1 MGGAHPARI
10 QDPEHGRHDRHDG
23 RGRLCGSRTR
33 ADRRFWKAELTE
45 FYATHFIPKMPP
57 DLEIIPVSRTI
68 GSDQLV
74 EELVLKF
81 THSIEMDWMLP
92 GIPPTNR
99 RVEAALVVVVR
110 FRDGKVAHEHI
121 YWDQASVLVQIGLLD
136 PKGLPVAG
144 VESARKCSILRYRP
158 THSFG
163 GDRIQFF
170 CLLSVTRNPVYAKQ
184 TGGSIWTI

>member
-1 MGGAHPARI
+1 MSKKSVPDTPETLALLWEEHIRHEFETRSTADTIATMIDDAYVDHVPVLTGGS
-10 QDPEHGRHDRHDG
+10 G
-23 RGRLCGSRTR
+23 
-33 ADRRFWKAELTE
+33 KAELTE
-45 FYATHFIPKMPP
+45 FYSTHFIPKMPP
-57 DLEIIPVSRTI
+57 DMRIVPVSRTI

-92 GIPPTNR
+92 GIAPTDR
-99 RVEAALVVVVR
+99 HVEVALVVIVR

-144 VESARKCSILRYRP
+144 VVSAQKVLDP
-158 THSFG
+158 TIPANSLIRQG
-163 GDRIQFF
+163 
-170 CLLSVTRNPVYAKQ
+170 
-184 TGGSIWTI
+184 

>member
-1 MGGAHPARI
+1 MIDQSVPDAQETLACVWDEHLRYEFQTRSTAQTIATMVEDAYVDHVPVLTGGS
-10 QDPEHGRHDRHDG
+10 GR
-23 RGRLCGSRTR
+23 
-33 ADRRFWKAELTE
+33 AELTD
-45 FYATHFIPKMPP
+45 FYSTHFIPKMPP

-74 EELVLKF
+74 EELVLRF

-92 GIPPTNR
+92 GVPPTNR

-136 PKGLPVAG
+136 PNGLPIAG
-144 VESARKCSILRYRP
+144 VESAQKVLDP
-158 THSFG
+158 TIPANSLIRRG
-163 GDRIQFF
+163 
-170 CLLSVTRNPVYAKQ
+170 
-184 TGGSIWTI
+184 

>member
-1 MGGAHPARI
+1 MSNQSVPDTPETLARLWEEHIRHEFQTRSTADTIATMVEDAYVDHVPVLTGGS
-10 QDPEHGRHDRHDG
+10 G
-23 RGRLCGSRTR
+23 
-33 ADRRFWKAELTE
+33 KAELTE
-45 FYATHFIPKMPP
+45 FYSTHFIPKMPP

-92 GIPPTNR
+92 GILPTNR
-99 RVEAALVVVVR
+99 CVEAALMVVVR

-144 VESARKCSILRYRP
+144 VESARKVLDSTIPANSLIRR
-158 THSFG
+158 
-163 GDRIQFF
+163 
-170 CLLSVTRNPVYAKQ
+170 TRK
-184 TGGSIWTI
+184 

>member
-1 MGGAHPARI
+1 
-10 QDPEHGRHDRHDG
+10 
-23 RGRLCGSRTR
+23 
-33 ADRRFWKAELTE
+33 
-45 FYATHFIPKMPP
+45 MPP

-81 THSIEMDWMLP
+81 IHNIEMDWMLP
-92 GIPPTNR
+92 GVPPTNR
-99 RVEAALVVVVR
+99 YVEAALVVVVR

-144 VESARKCSILRYRP
+144 MESARKVLDP
-158 THSFG
+158 TIPANSLI
-163 GDRIQFF
+163 RRAQE
-170 CLLSVTRNPVYAKQ
+170 
-184 TGGSIWTI
+184 